1 MSPRAFSAWITVFVT
16 AILGYSAVEAQP
28 HSLNVCLVSQVEVQP
43 GTPVRI
49 GDIAN
54 LQGLVSVVE
63 KARNIVVGTG
73 PLPGKNIRIDSKQV
87 QVRLQSE
94 LGCIVKMHGS
104 ESVLLIGNSV
114 RLSGAH
120 IADVAKKHLESV
132 LSSGT
137 DGLHYDVI
145 VERLPNDIVVSHGND
160 IELKP
165 RLLNPSLTPG
175 PKSVAI
181 DVVVDGKVVAT
192 TSVILSVKASA
203 EVLVAT
209 RAIQP
214 GELIGPNNSSW
225 ERRDVSRRTDVVF
238 RGEDV
243 TGYQVKRAVAAGSM
257 ITYSEIAPP
266 YCVRRGEMVSVT
278 VRCGSVLV
286 HTTGEIKQDG
296 RIGDLIRVRPSAASG
311 DVQAKVVGPGLVT
324 IAM

>member
-1 MSPRAFSAWITVFVT
+1 M
-16 AILGYSAVEAQP
+16 
-28 HSLNVCLVSQVEVQP
+28 
-43 GTPVRI
+43 PVRI
-49 GDIAN
+49 GEIAD
-54 LQGLVSVVE
+54 LQGLASVVE

-73 PLPGKNIRIDSKQV
+73 PLPGKNIRIDSKQI
-87 QVRLQSE
+87 QVRMQSE

-104 ESVLLIGNSV
+104 ESVLLIGNSI
-114 RLSGAH
+114 RLNGAQ
-120 IADVAKKHLESV
+120 IADVARKYLESV
-132 LSSGT
+132 FSSGT
-137 DGLHYDVI
+137 DGLRYDVI
-145 VERLPNDIVVSHGND
+145 VERLPNEIVVAHGND

-214 GELIGPNNSSW
+214 GELIGPDNSSW
-225 ERRDVSRRTDVVF
+225 EHRDVSRRAGVVL

-257 ITYSEIAPP
+257 ITHSEIALP
-266 YCVRRGEMVSVT
+266 YCVRRGEMVSVA

-286 HTTGEIKQDG
+286 HTTGEVKQDG